1 MTTENT
7 AEPDFESAAEA
18 AWGELEAGL
27 AERLAGMG
35 PDDLAIIESLEAV
48 ELHGATPYVQFCAWE
63 TERGLM
69 LRAEAVSN
77 HYLDATRRL
86 SPSGEREL
94 EGLGF
99 NRPTYGVGDE
109 PDSGSANWYVDL
121 LVEDVEVLACM
132 TVRAFRRAYGITH
145 PAFLTADGLLPDA
158 PHEHAAAVATAAAHE
173 PLVLAVVDSPDALR
187 EVTAPV
193 LEELLGQ
200 APHRDDDGD
209 FLVPSDHG
217 AFWVIPSSDAPAL
230 DLTATVSA
238 DVADRSLA
246 LLEVNRLNRRDPLV
260 QHTLIDDTVLAHL
273 RIDCAPF
280 TPIHVRSQVAHFRTA
295 VDEAIRTLTETLDAG
310 SVAPARRR
318 RRQAVSTLTELVR
331 AEHSERWTDEL
342 DGELVAAICDR
353 DTDLIVQV
361 LRGTHAQ
368 LKRCRSAIAKA
379 PHPDSSDMLKERL
392 LRRQRQLLREALLTS
407 VREPE

>member
-1 MTTENT
+1 MTKENS
-7 AEPDFESAAEA
+7 AEPDFESQAEA
-18 AWGELEAGL
+18 AWDELETTL

-48 ELHGATPYVQFCAWE
+48 DLQGATPYVQFCAWE

-77 HYLDATRRL
+77 HYLDATRHL

-94 EGLGF
+94 ESLGF
-99 NRPTYGVGDE
+99 GRPTYGVGDE

-121 LVEDVEVLACM
+121 LAEDVEVLACM

-158 PHEHAAAVATAAAHE
+158 PHEHAAPVAAPE
-173 PLVLAVVDSPDALR
+173 PLVVAVVDSPDALR

-200 APHRDDDGD
+200 APRRDDDGD

-217 AFWVIPSSDAPAL
+217 GFWVIPSHDAPAL
-230 DLTATVSA
+230 DLTATVA
-238 DVADRSLA
+238 TDVSDRSLA
-246 LLEVNRLNRRDPLV
+246 LLEVNRLNRRDALV
-260 QHTLIDDTVLAHL
+260 QHTLVDDTVLAHL

-280 TPIHVRSQVAHFRTA
+280 TPVHVRSQVAHFRTA
-295 VDEAIRTLTETLDAG
+295 LDEAIRTLTETLDAA
-310 SVAPARRR
+310 SEQKARKGRK
-318 RRQAVSTLTELVR
+318 QAVLTLTELVK
-331 AEHSERWTDEL
+331 AELAGDTPPL
-342 DGELVAAICDR
+342 DPAMVGEVCDR
-353 DTDLIVQV
+353 DQETV
-361 LRGTHAQ
+361 A
-368 LKRCRSAIAKA
+368 A
-379 PHPDSSDMLKERL
+379 L
-392 LRRQRQLLREALLTS
+392 LRSTHSQLSRVRRVLATGRGSHTDVRREEVLLRQRQLLRQALHFTLAHAACS
-407 VREPE
+407 